1 MKTSRRGFLQLSASS
16 IIGYSA
22 LGSPLFSEIA
32 EAATGYTGQIPI
44 CQHMTNSHSAQ
55 LTVLTN
61 GSNPYA
67 YKVYDAKGRP
77 QAIQIWDHEIRKSYH
92 QGIDKLYVSGLEP
105 DNSYYLQVIDKD
117 RGTVLDE
124 RKFKSLKLS
133 SRSNVRF
140 ALVSCA
146 SDFFTTHARTM
157 WDNLFAQK
165 PDMIF
170 LIGDAVYCDFRCAT
184 TEENIW
190 RRYCETRS
198 RLRHFRQP
206 SLIPTLAVWDDHD
219 YGRNNMCKTFKYK
232 VSSKRTFDLF
242 FGSRNTDGFKRT
254 MGVGS
259 QLTAFGHKFFFLDDR
274 YFRDEAQSGGMMWGG
289 DQQELLLEKI
299 CENSKPTWLL
309 NGSQFFTGYHKQESF
324 AKDYGKNFADLLT
337 KLRKC
342 DGPIAFASG
351 DVHFS
356 EVSSVD
362 PKYLGYRTYEYT
374 SSAIHSI
381 NFPVQLIY
389 RNPRREEFTW
399 HHNFLIIDSTAGR
412 NAMQIKARSINARN
426 KIEFSHQAVIRRT

>member
-22 LGSPLFSEIA
+22 LSSPLFSGIA
-32 EAATGYTGQIPI
+32 EAASGFSGNIPI
-44 CQHMTNSHSAQ
+44 CQHMTNSHSTQ
-55 LTVLTN
+55 ITVLTD
-61 GSNPYA
+61 GYNPYA
-67 YKVYDAKGRP
+67 YRVFDSQGRP
-77 QAIQIWDHEIRKSYH
+77 VAVQIWDHEIRKCYH
-92 QGIDKLYVSGLEP
+92 QGIDKLHITGMDPKL
-105 DNSYYLQVIDKD
+105 SYYLQVIDKN

-133 SRSNVRF
+133 SRSNLRF

-146 SDFFTTHARTM
+146 SDFFKTHARVM

-165 PDMIF
+165 PDFIF
-170 LIGDAVYCDFRCAT
+170 LVGDAVYADFGCPT
-184 TEENIW
+184 TEDNIW
-190 RRYCETRS
+190 IRFCQTRS

-219 YGRNNMCKTFKYK
+219 YGLNNMYKTFKYK

-259 QLTAFGHKFFFLDDR
+259 RLTAFGHKFFFMDDR
-274 YFRDEAQSGGMMWGG
+274 YYRDEAQCGGMMWGSE
-289 DQQELLLEKI
+289 QQEQFLENI
-299 CENSKPTWLL
+299 CDNSKPTWIF

-324 AKDYGKNFADLLT
+324 AKDYGKNFVDLLA
-337 KLRKC
+337 KLRRC
-342 DGPIAFASG
+342 DAPVAFGSG

-356 EVSSVD
+356 EVTSVD

-381 NFPVQLIY
+381 NFPVKLILK
-389 RNPRREEFTW
+389 NPRRERFAW
-399 HHNFLIIDSTAGR
+399 HHNFVIIDSQASKGAMKV
-412 NAMQIKARSINARN
+412 NAMAINARN
-426 KIEFSHQAVIRRT
+426 RIEFTHQATIKRS